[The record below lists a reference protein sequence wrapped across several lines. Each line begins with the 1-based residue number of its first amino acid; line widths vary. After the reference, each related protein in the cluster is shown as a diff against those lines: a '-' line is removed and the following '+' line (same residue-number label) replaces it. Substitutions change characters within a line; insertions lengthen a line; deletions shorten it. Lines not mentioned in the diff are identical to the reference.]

1 MNLDYETS
9 GQRPGVTE
17 DDRKAL
23 VACEIFKDELQAV
36 FAPRPNTTHI
46 VWLPAALHTDID
58 MLESKL
64 EETLASLQDQ
74 GFGDIAVL
82 YGGACSPGIGS
93 VVARYG
99 AVRPEGGNCLDIL
112 LGPER
117 AAAVASEGAIVLTPG
132 WIRAWPS
139 IMSAMGWD
147 EVDVRMNLGR
157 YDLAAVFDAGI
168 IPLTEEEILWF
179 FDLSG
184 LVVDIRPLDLAHF
197 RNTLNA
203 LFNRG
208 FKYADRG
215 VDLADAL
222 KPIRKDNHWNDCS
235 T

>member
-9 GQRPGVTE
+9 GQTTGLKAGG
-17 DDRKAL
+17 RKAL

-36 FAPRPNTTHI
+36 FAPRPNNTHM
-46 VWLPAALHTDID
+46 VWLPAALHTDIHL
-58 MLESKL
+58 LESKL
-64 EETLASLQDQ
+64 EETLASLQGK

-82 YGGACSPGIGS
+82 YGGACSPGIES

-117 AAAVASEGAIVLTPG
+117 TAAAASEGAIALTPG

-157 YDLAAVFDAGI
+157 YELAAVFDAELR
-168 IPLTEEEILWF
+168 PLTEEEILWF
-179 FDLSG
+179 FDVSG
-184 LVVDIRPLDLAHF
+184 LVVDMRSLDLTHF
-197 RNTLNA
+197 RDTLYDLLVRRPA
-203 LFNRG
+203 Q
-208 FKYADRG
+208 ADHRAGG
-215 VDLADAL
+215 V
-222 KPIRKDNHWNDCS
+222 
-235 T
+235 